1 MLGAQQECT
10 IQFTA
15 PASRA
20 LHASRWQ
27 RGMMVKPLQFINY
40 AKAINALSKQLLMFG
55 QPGPGAA
62 PALSQRGWA
71 PGEDPL
77 SSRVNGSILWT
88 SWMKGKKERE
98 DGRALSPALGLFIC
112 AAPIHV
118 CVCVCAGH
126 TLQAHSAPIRQ
137 LVCRGDARKGEERCL
152 LLRVETELEQLHV
165 VPLPEGQPRH
175 CSHTATRA
183 LMCSFTFLDASSPRG
198 AKAQGVSISCSLT
211 ATHGWRAHFGN

>member
-1 MLGAQQECT
+1 MPRPARVGRLPKLPLLHGHTWHWEQTLPLNSHTDPRTMLGAQQECT

-20 LHASRWQ
+20 LRASRWQ

-40 AKAINALSKQLLMFG
+40 AKAINALSKQLLTFG

-126 TLQAHSAPIRQ
+126 TLHWHILHPSDSLCAGVMP
-137 LVCRGDARKGEERCL
+137 EREKKMF
-152 LLRVETELEQLHV
+152 V
-165 VPLPEGQPRH
+165 
-175 CSHTATRA
+175 
-183 LMCSFTFLDASSPRG
+183 
-198 AKAQGVSISCSLT
+198 AQGGNRIRAT
-211 ATHGWRAHFGN
+211 ARCPPA